1 MVTAF
6 YSYDRKE
13 NYLALVKFMDI
24 DFVIL
29 WVDGNDLAWQAEKSK
44 YQPQKESE
52 NNSVNRYRDWGLLP
66 YWFRAVEKFA
76 PWVRKIHFVTW
87 GHLPDFLNLNAPKL
101 HIVRHDEFIPEEYLP
116 TFSSHV
122 IEMNIHRIPDLAEHF
137 VYFNDDTFLLR
148 SFQPEDFFRDGL
160 PCTYGGE
167 VPIELVG
174 NIGTWLHAAVN
185 DLGIVNAHFPK
196 RESVA
201 KYGKK
206 YRDKRYRWKDN
217 LRTLML
223 EKLHP
228 DYFTGFKNLHAPAA
242 YLKESFREI
251 WEAEP
256 EKLVST
262 CRDRFRTSDNVNQW
276 VVLWWQ
282 IASGQF
288 SPAVIDNLV
297 ASINENTIDELCLAI
312 EKQSHD
318 YICLNDPDESIGFEQ
333 LAGRLA
339 SSFSKIL
346 PEKSSYE
353 L

>member
-1 MVTAF
+1 
-6 YSYDRKE
+6 
-13 NYLALVKFMDI
+13 MDI

-66 YWFRAVEKFA
+66 YWFRAAEKFA

-122 IEMNIHRIPDLAEHF
+122 IEMNIHRIPDLAVHF
-137 VYFNDDTFLLR
+137 VYFNDDMFLLR
-148 SFQPEDFFRDGL
+148 SFQPDDFFRDGL

-196 RESVA
+196 RDAVA

-256 EKLVST
+256 EKLEST

-288 SPAVIDNLV
+288 SPAIIDNLV
-297 ASINENTIDELCLAI
+297 ASINENTIDELCFAI

-318 YICLNDPDESIGFEQ
+318 YICLNDPEEEIDFEILKIRLVESFE
-333 LAGRLA
+333 
-339 SSFSKIL
+339 KIL
-346 PEKSSYE
+346 PTKSIFEK
-353 L
+353 

>member
-1 MVTAF
+1 
-6 YSYDRKE
+6 
-13 NYLALVKFMDI
+13 MDI

-87 GHLPDFLNLNAPKL
+87 GHLPDFLNLNVPKL

-217 LRTLML
+217 LRTLIL
-223 EKLHP
+223 EKFYP

-242 YLKESFREI
+242 YLKESFWKI

-256 EKLVST
+256 EKLAST
-262 CRDRFRTSDNVNQW
+262 CQDRFRTSDNVNQW

-288 SPAVIDNLV
+288 SPAIIDNLV